1 MNTDNQ
7 VIEAKVQGEMSTED
21 AMSVL
26 NADKSERERKVQE
39 GLQALLK
46 ENNCEIKILVQGM
59 VNDDGSVRFGKQ
71 LQIVA
76 K

>member
-26 NADKSERERKVQE
+26 KADKSERERKVQE
-39 GLQALLK
+39 GLHALLK